1 MHTPHATATVVGGG
15 MAGVAAATHL
25 AKHGVQVTVIDR
37 NDYLQFQ
44 PLLYQ
49 VATSQLPAE
58 DVARPLKTL
67 FADSPTVTVVQAEVT
82 GADLRQ
88 RIVHTSSGDIGPAD
102 HLILAAGSTANFFGT
117 PGAAEHSF
125 PLYSVVDAER
135 LRRQLAGELHR
146 VCVPAGAESTA
157 ASRAADAA
165 AAADPAERSAAS
177 QDQTTVVI
185 VGGGPTGVETA
196 GAVGELVDALV
207 REGRLAGTAKVQLVD
222 HGHALL
228 KPFTQES
235 QQYALEKLQKIGVDV
250 EFGLAVTGVQ
260 ADGVTLSDGS
270 TRPAHTVVWGGG
282 VSAPPVIAGIGA
294 PTGHGGRID
303 VAADLSVPGFPGVW
317 AIGDVAN
324 IPDTHD
330 AGTAAAGAD
339 TPAGHPP
346 TLPQLGSVA
355 VQSGTAV
362 AGNIRAL
369 LKGKPTT
376 PFAYRD
382 KGIMAMIGRN
392 AAVAEVGRHRH
403 EIHGPVAFIAWL
415 GLHAMLLSGVH
426 SRVDAFLQWAD
437 GYIHKDRAARLEL
450 DGQPDRIA
458 WDDDS
463 ADQPTIRA

>member
-1 MHTPHATATVVGGG
+1 MHTRAHGATTATATVVGGG
-15 MAGVAAATHL
+15 MAGVAAATRL
-25 AKHGVQVTVIDR
+25 AKHGVRVTLVDR

-58 DVARPLKTL
+58 DVARPLRAL
-67 FADSPTVTVVQAEVT
+67 FADSPTVTVRQAEVT
-82 GADLRQ
+82 GADLAR
-88 RIVHTSSGDIGPAD
+88 RIVHTGDGDIGPAD
-102 HLILAAGSTANFFGT
+102 HLILAAGSQANFFGT

-125 PLYSVVDAER
+125 PLYTVADAER
-135 LRRQLAGELHR
+135 LRRQLSGELRR
-146 VCVPAGAESTA
+146 VCGSPGGSTGR
-157 ASRAADAA
+157 SSSGSSVTSG
-165 AAADPAERSAAS
+165 DP
-177 QDQTTVVI
+177 DGTTVVV

-196 GAVGELVDALV
+196 GAVGELVDALR
-207 REGRLAGTAKVQLVD
+207 REGRLTGKATVQLID

-228 KPFTQES
+228 KPFTPES
-235 QQYALEKLQKIGVDV
+235 QRYALEKLQKIGVDV

-260 ADGVTLSDGS
+260 ADGVTLSDGTS
-270 TRPAHTVVWGGG
+270 RPAHTVVWGGG
-282 VSAPPVIAGIGA
+282 VSAAAVTADMGTA
-294 PTGHGGRID
+294 PGHGGRID
-303 VAADLSVPGFPGVW
+303 VAPDLSVPGFPGVW

-330 AGTAAAGAD
+330 AGAPAAGAD
-339 TPAGHPP
+339 SPAGHPA

-362 AGNIRAL
+362 AANIRAVL
-369 LKGKPTT
+369 DNKPTE

-415 GLHAMLLSGVH
+415 GLHAMLLAGVH
-426 SRVDAFLQWAD
+426 SRIDAFLQWAD
-437 GYIHKDRAARLEL
+437 GYVHRDRAADLEL
-450 DGQPDRIA
+450 DGATDRIA
-458 WDDDS
+458 WDDDA
-463 ADQPTIRA
+463 ADRPTIVA

>member
-25 AKHGVQVTVIDR
+25 AKHGITVTVVDR

-58 DVARPLKTL
+58 DVARPLTTL

-82 GADLRQ
+82 GADLQQ
-88 RIVHTSSGDIGPAD
+88 RIVHTSQGDIGPAD

-135 LRRQLAGELHR
+135 LRRQLAGELRR
-146 VCVPAGAESTA
+146 VCLPAGAERTT
-157 ASRAADAA
+157 ASRAADDAA
-165 AAADPAERSAAS
+165 AETDPTGAS

-207 REGRLAGTAKVQLVD
+207 REGRLAGAAKVQLVD

-250 EFGLAVTGVQ
+250 EFGLAVTGVH

-282 VSAPPVIAGIGA
+282 VSAPPVIGAIGA

-303 VAADLSVPGFPGVW
+303 VAADLSVPGFPGLW

-330 AGTAAAGAD
+330 QARAAGAD
-339 TPAGHPP
+339 SPPGHPP

-355 VQSGTAV
+355 VQSGEAV
-362 AGNIRAL
+362 ADNIRAV
-369 LKGKPTT
+369 LKGKPTE
-376 PFAYRD
+376 PFAYKD

-426 SRVDAFLQWAD
+426 SRVDAFLQWAN
-437 GYIHKDRAARLEL
+437 GYVHKDRAAKLEL
-450 DGQPDRIA
+450 DGHPDRIA
-458 WDDDS
+458 WDDDA
-463 ADQPTIRA
+463 ADRPNITA

>member
-1 MHTPHATATVVGGG
+1 MHAPQSTATVVGGG
-15 MAGVAAATHL
+15 MAGVACATHL
-25 AKHGVQVTVIDR
+25 AKHGVAVTLVDR

-67 FADSPTVTVVQAEVT
+67 FADSPTVTVRQAEVT
-82 GADLRQ
+82 GVDLQSRV
-88 RIVHTSSGDIGPAD
+88 VHTSHGDIGPAD

-135 LRRQLAGELHR
+135 LRRQLAGELRR
-146 VCVPAGAESTA
+146 VCVPAGAERTN
-157 ASRAADAA
+157 ASRAADDAA
-165 AAADPAERSAAS
+165 AEADPSLAS

-185 VGGGPTGVETA
+185 VGGGPTGVETT

-207 REGRLAGTAKVQLVD
+207 HEGRLVGTAKVQLVD

-228 KPFTQES
+228 KPFTGTS

-282 VSAPPVIAGIGA
+282 VSAPPVIGGIGA

-330 AGTAAAGAD
+330 QGRAAGAD
-339 TPAGHPP
+339 SPPGHPP

-355 VQSGTAV
+355 VQSGEAV
-362 AGNIRAL
+362 AHNIRAV
-369 LKGKPTT
+369 LKGKPTE
-376 PFAYRD
+376 PFAYKD

-437 GYIHKDRAARLEL
+437 GYVHKDRAAELEL
-450 DGQPDRIA
+450 DGHPDRIA
-458 WDDDS
+458 WDEDT
-463 ADQPTIRA
+463 ADQPTIHA

>member
-1 MHTPHATATVVGGG
+1 

-25 AKHGVQVTVIDR
+25 AKHGVRVTVIDR

-58 DVARPLKTL
+58 DVARPLQTL

-82 GADLRQ
+82 GADLQ
-88 RIVHTSSGDIGPAD
+88 RRVVHTSQGDIGPAD
-102 HLILAAGSTANFFGT
+102 HLVVAAGSTANFFGT

-135 LRRQLAGELHR
+135 LRRQLSGELRR
-146 VCVPAGAESTA
+146 VCLPAGAEQTA
-157 ASRAADAA
+157 ASRSADEA
-165 AAADPAERSAAS
+165 AAADPADRPVAS

-207 REGRLAGTAKVQLVD
+207 REGRLAGSAKVQLVD

-235 QQYALEKLQKIGVDV
+235 QQYALAKLQKIGVDV

-282 VSAPPVIAGIGA
+282 VSAPPVVANLGA

-330 AGTAAAGAD
+330 QERAAGAD
-339 TPAGHPP
+339 SPPGHPP

-355 VQSGTAV
+355 VQSGEAV
-362 AGNIRAL
+362 AHNIRAV
-369 LKGKPTT
+369 LKGKGTE

-426 SRVDAFLQWAD
+426 SRVDAFLQWAN
-437 GYIHKDRAARLEL
+437 GYVHKDRAARLEL

-463 ADQPTIRA
+463 ADRPTIDA